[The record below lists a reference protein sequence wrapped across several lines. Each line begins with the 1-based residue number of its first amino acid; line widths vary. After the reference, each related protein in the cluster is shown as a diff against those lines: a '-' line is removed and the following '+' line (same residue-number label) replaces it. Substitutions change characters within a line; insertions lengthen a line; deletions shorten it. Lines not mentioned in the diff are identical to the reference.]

1 MENREKEVLKMKIR
15 NQYANIIYKYIYR
28 NDGQTILQID
38 IAEETGI
45 SRPTIRKYLKWL
57 ERRNL
62 IKKTGKRI
70 SILPE

>member
-1 MENREKEVLKMKIR
+1 MENYEKEVLKMKIR

>member
-1 MENREKEVLKMKIR
+1 MKIR
-15 NQYANIIYKYIYR
+15 NPYAHIIYQYIYR

-57 ERRNL
+57 ERRHL
-62 IKKTGKRI
+62 IKKTGKKI
-70 SILPE
+70 SILPA

>member
-1 MENREKEVLKMKIR
+1 MENHEKELLKMKIR
-15 NQYANIIYKYIYR
+15 NPYAHIIYQYIYR

-70 SILPE
+70 SILLE